1 MAGKKSGEKTESK
14 RAGESGA
21 KLRLR
26 DFERK
31 IHMRRLTLDDYP
43 ALVELQECCFPGMKP
58 WGRDQIE
65 SQLALFSEGQ
75 VCIEYRGRV
84 VASSSSLVVEYDRY
98 EDWQDW
104 RVIADSGYIRNHTL
118 DGDTLYGIEI
128 MVDPEFRGMH
138 LARRLYEARKDV
150 CRQLNLAR
158 IVIGGRIPGY
168 GEQPDEMTAR
178 EYVEKVSERGLYDP
192 VLTMQLANGFVLRG
206 LIPNYFP
213 SDEASRGY
221 ATHLEWTNLD
231 HVPDPKQKWY
241 RVSKVRLCAIQYR
254 MRWIDSWEEFEKQC
268 SFFVDTAAHSKADF
282 VLFPELLTSQLM
294 GVETGRRPGD
304 AVRALAELTP
314 QYLELFSRAAVK
326 HNVNVIGGTQFTLE
340 GETLLN
346 VAYLFRRDGTIER
359 QEKLHVFP
367 AERRWWGVEPGG
379 SLRVFETDRGKIAIL
394 SSYDVLFP
402 ELGRIAAGKGA
413 EILFVPFSVEDRTG
427 YLRIRYCC
435 QARAVENDVYV
446 VASGTTGNLPFVAHA
461 DTHYAQSAIFTPLD
475 YSFARDG
482 IADESTPN
490 IETLVIADVDLDEL
504 RRHRYEGQVHTW
516 ADRRTDLYGVSWR
529 AGGEGDEE
537 RI

>member
-1 MAGKKSGEKTESK
+1 MADKKKESK
-14 RAGESGA
+14 RPASGA

-31 IHMRRLTLDDYP
+31 ISIRRLTLDDYP
-43 ALVELQECCFPGMKP
+43 ALVELQEHCFPGMKA
-58 WGRDQIE
+58 WSRDQIE
-65 SQLALFSEGQ
+65 SQLAMFPEGQ
-75 VCIEYRGRV
+75 LCIEYKGLV

-98 EDWQDW
+98 EEWQDW
-104 RVIADSGYIRNHTL
+104 RVIADSGYIRNHTR

-138 LARRLYEARKDV
+138 LARRLYEARKDL
-150 CRQLNLAR
+150 CRRLNLAR

-168 GEQPDEMTAR
+168 GDQPVEMTAR
-178 EYVEKVSERGLYDP
+178 EYVEKVSERGLYDL
-192 VLTMQLANGFVLRG
+192 VLTTQLANGFVLRG
-206 LIPNYFP
+206 LIPDYFP

-231 HVPDPKQKWY
+231 YVPDPKQKWH

-254 MRWIDSWEEFEKQC
+254 MRWIDSWEEFEEQC

-294 GVETGRRPGD
+294 GVESGRRPAD

-314 QYLELFSRAAVK
+314 QYLDFFSRVAVK

-340 GETLLN
+340 GDTLLN

-367 AERRWWGVEPGG
+367 DERRWWGVEPGG
-379 SLRVFETDRGKIAIL
+379 SLRVFDTDRGKIAIL
-394 SSYDVLFP
+394 TSYDVLFP

-413 EILFVPFSVEDRTG
+413 EILFVPFSVEDRAG
-427 YLRIRYCC
+427 YLRVRYCC
-435 QARAVENDVYV
+435 QARAVENDVFV

-461 DTHYAQSAIFTPLD
+461 DTHYARSGIYTPLD
-475 YSFARDG
+475 FSFAREG

-490 IETLVIADVDLDEL
+490 IETLVVADVDLELL
-504 RRHRYEGQVHTW
+504 RRQRYEGTVQTW
-516 ADRRTDLYGVSWR
+516 ADRRTDLYGIAWTP
-529 AGGEGDEE
+529 GPGEPEE